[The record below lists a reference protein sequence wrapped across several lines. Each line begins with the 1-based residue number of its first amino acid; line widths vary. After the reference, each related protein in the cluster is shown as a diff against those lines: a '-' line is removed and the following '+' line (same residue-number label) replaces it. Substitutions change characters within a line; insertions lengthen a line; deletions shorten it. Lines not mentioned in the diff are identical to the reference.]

1 VTHGK
6 RYITSGIV
14 AVRFL
19 AHPASYGR
27 EIVNAANAHTL
38 IPPVIPAHPSLTHG
52 NWLAGFPLRTFLE
65 LGAYRNAVGSARGH
79 VRNVLAEWGLS
90 DFTDAVILVVSE
102 LLTNAVNATSEA
114 RWEAGLPPVRLWVL
128 GGAGSAGTGEILV
141 LAWDAV
147 RELPKR
153 SAAGPD
159 DESGRGLG
167 IVHTLSG
174 TQWDSYLPPDPPG
187 GKVTRALIDLPWR
200 DPG

>member
-1 VTHGK
+1 M
-6 RYITSGIV
+6 
-14 AVRFL
+14 
-19 AHPASYGR
+19 
-27 EIVNAANAHTL
+27 NAANAHTL
-38 IPPVIPAHPSLTHG
+38 IPPVIPPHPSLTHG

-65 LGAYRNAVGSARGH
+65 LGAYRSAVGSARGH
-79 VRNVLAEWGLS
+79 VRNVLTEWGLA

-128 GGAGSAGTGEILV
+128 GGPGSAGTGEILV
-141 LAWDAV
+141 LVWDAV

-153 SAAGPD
+153 GTAGEE

-174 TQWDSYLPPDPPG
+174 TQG
-187 GKVTRALIDLPWR
+187 TRTCRPIRPAGRSPER
-200 DPG
+200 